1 MLVANFMTSS
11 GASLQT
17 GTLRL
22 PRHGCTA
29 AMSRQRPRQ
38 GRWAVRVRC
47 PSERAATSVAS
58 DLRLMRQLAM
68 IVCKLCRQGPHY
80 LPE

>member
-1 MLVANFMTSS
+1 MLVANSTTFS

-29 AMSRQRPRQ
+29 AMSRQRPRH
-38 GRWAVRVRC
+38 GRWALRVRC
-47 PSERAATSVAS
+47 PSEGAVVS

-68 IVCKLCRQGPHY
+68 IVCKLCRQGPDY